1 MDLSFSLPKSEWLFS
16 LFKATISLFIII
28 DSIGNVP
35 IIISLSSGMSEKK
48 RRRMLSRASF
58 ASFFLLFF
66 FAFLGDSF
74 LKIFNISLSGFKVA
88 GGVLLFIISIRILLK
103 GSWEEEKIDPESSGI
118 VPIAFPLLVGPGAI
132 TLSIVLVKEYG
143 SFIAFLSILI
153 VSVINYLIL
162 INMSWFYRVM
172 GKTGAVVVS
181 RLMSIFISALAVD
194 FVVSGLQELISRDL
208 TF

>member
-1 MDLSFSLPKSEWLFS
+1 L
-16 LFKATISLFIII
+16 
-28 DSIGNVP
+28 
-35 IIISLSSGMSEKK
+35 
-48 RRRMLSRASF
+48 
-58 ASFFLLFF
+58 
-66 FAFLGDSF
+66 
-74 LKIFNISLSGFKVA
+74 
-88 GGVLLFIISIRILLK
+88 
-103 GSWEEEKIDPESSGI
+103 
-118 VPIAFPLLVGPGAI
+118 
-132 TLSIVLVKEYG
+132 
-143 SFIAFLSILI
+143 IAFLSILI